1 MRVYFFLFFLTEEKK
16 NPFSKILGYLWTGL
30 EIQASPEKGKRYHL
44 DLRRIAQFLFPKNKL
59 SWRYFSEVLSSNR
72 EIMI

>member
-1 MRVYFFLFFLTEEKK
+1 MFIFFFFFLTEEKK

-44 DLRRIAQFLFPKNKL
+44 DLRRNSTVSVPKELAKLEILF
-59 SWRYFSEVLSSNR
+59 
-72 EIMI
+72 

>member
-44 DLRRIAQFLFPKNKL
+44 DLRRIAQFLFPKN
-59 SWRYFSEVLSSNR
+59 
-72 EIMI
+72 